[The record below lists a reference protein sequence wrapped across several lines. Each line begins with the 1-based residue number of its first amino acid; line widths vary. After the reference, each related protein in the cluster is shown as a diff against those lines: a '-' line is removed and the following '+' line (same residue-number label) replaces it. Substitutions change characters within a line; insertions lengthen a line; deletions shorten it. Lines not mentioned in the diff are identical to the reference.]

1 MLILQGGKLMNEGL
15 DDEAMFAVYE
25 GVRYPRNNGRAVHHF
40 LPDPAC
46 PSMVRIIPGTL
57 ITTYFREF

>member
-1 MLILQGGKLMNEGL
+1 MNEGL